1 MSYQSKIV
9 VKAVEKMSRPATNA
23 EAREE
28 GDKAVAAD
36 LFVFDCEEEEV
47 EVGLEE
53 DDVVVVVLPGSGVP
67 LLCAR
72 TISAAVS
79 ARP

>member
-1 MSYQSKIV
+1 MSHQSKI
-9 VKAVEKMSRPATNA
+9 AEERMSRPATNA
-23 EAREE
+23 EAPEE
-28 GDKAVAAD
+28 GDKAIPAD

-47 EVGLEE
+47 DVGLEE
-53 DDVVVVVLPGSGVP
+53 DDVVVVVVLPGSGVP